1 MGYGRLWPS
10 DSYYEGLR
18 MTGIK
23 LLLMTCR
30 RDSVIVI
37 VIINQFISFQSVT
50 MPKKIFFF
58 ETFILA
64 LCNRLEDRAI
74 H

>member
-1 MGYGRLWPS
+1 
-10 DSYYEGLR
+10 

-30 RDSVIVI
+30 RDSEIVI
-37 VIINQFISFQSVT
+37 VIIGSVYQFSISDIDNAK
-50 MPKKIFFF
+50 KKIFF